1 MKKIILILCC
11 CISLSFISCSDWL
24 EVDPKAEIKLDVMF
38 ESEQGVKD
46 ALIGSYLLMSSESLY
61 GSALTCTFLDV
72 LGQQYT
78 LLGSTASRYY
88 NASFY
93 IYTGDVNENII
104 DGIWSGLYNVI
115 ANINAL
121 IEGLEKSKDILHPTI
136 YAMSKAEA
144 YSLRAFIYLDL
155 VRLFSY
161 GNLAQR
167 PEKLKEL
174 AIPYVKRF
182 DKEIVPRE
190 TLENVLKFIHEDL
203 DVAMPLFEAYDP
215 ASRTGNR
222 PDDYTVPNEDHF
234 YDWNVRKYRMNL
246 KSTLATQMRLN
257 LWEGNYAEAKK
268 DALYLLN
275 LGHSFV
281 TRMEGEDK
289 DRDLTFSTEML
300 FGVETFERF
309 DKVIVPY
316 FTLTEKNNATMNY
329 QALYLPESRVNE
341 LYEISANIGISDWR
355 YLRWWDRSDK
365 NHTFLKFW
373 EYENMV
379 YKNNMPLIK
388 LPEVYYTACE
398 CLLREGGEKNKNQA
412 ITYLNTIR
420 NHRNIPIDLNLSYTL
435 TEDEVWNELVKEMKK
450 EYIGEGQMFY
460 YYKRIGAISIPYG
473 PAVAYDDNVY
483 VLPLPQKELDFGN

>member
-1 MKKIILILCC
+1 
-11 CISLSFISCSDWL
+11 
-24 EVDPKAEIKLDVMF
+24 MF

-61 GSALTCTFLDV
+61 GSVLTCTFLDV
-72 LGQQYT
+72 LGQQYA

-93 IYTGDVNENII
+93 IYTGDVNEDII

-167 PEKLKEL
+167 PEKWKEL

-203 DVAMPLFEAYDP
+203 DVAVPLFEAYDP
-215 ASRTGNR
+215 ASRTGSR
-222 PDDYTVPNEDHF
+222 PEDYTVPNEDHF

-257 LWEGNYAEAKK
+257 
-268 DALYLLN
+268 
-275 LGHSFV
+275 
-281 TRMEGEDK
+281 
-289 DRDLTFSTEML
+289 
-300 FGVETFERF
+300 
-309 DKVIVPY
+309 
-316 FTLTEKNNATMNY
+316 
-329 QALYLPESRVNE
+329 
-341 LYEISANIGISDWR
+341 
-355 YLRWWDRSDK
+355 
-365 NHTFLKFW
+365 
-373 EYENMV
+373 
-379 YKNNMPLIK
+379 
-388 LPEVYYTACE
+388 
-398 CLLREGGEKNKNQA
+398 
-412 ITYLNTIR
+412 
-420 NHRNIPIDLNLSYTL
+420 
-435 TEDEVWNELVKEMKK
+435 
-450 EYIGEGQMFY
+450 
-460 YYKRIGAISIPYG
+460 
-473 PAVAYDDNVY
+473 
-483 VLPLPQKELDFGN
+483 